1 MKVPVTMIR
10 AVLHVEPHIE
20 CRSEDCQIHRSKN
33 QHFSLFSQLPLYE
46 TVRGAR
52 VGSRGLR
59 NVLLLSN

>member
-1 MKVPVTMIR
+1 MKVPVMMIR

-20 CRSEDCQIHRSKN
+20 CRLEGLSNSSVENR
-33 QHFSLFSQLPLYE
+33 HFSLFSQLPLYE

-52 VGSRGLR
+52 VGSRRLR

>member
-1 MKVPVTMIR
+1 MKVPVMMIR

-20 CRSEDCQIHRSKN
+20 CRLEDSNSSFENR
-33 QHFSLFSQLPLYE
+33 HFSLFSQLPLYE